1 MAEAYLD
8 KRLKEEGLEIEVA
21 SAGTVG
27 VDKLFPTQETLK
39 VLEEEGIDTKGY
51 RSKTLSEDFIRWA
64 DIILVMEPSHKARI
78 RMLVP
83 EAEDK
88 IYYLGEFNKEHDS
101 VIIPDPIGKPLASYR
116 KAFNL
121 IKQPIEELVEWLK
134 A

>member
-8 KRLKEEGLEIEVA
+8 KRLKEEGIDIEVA

-27 VDKLFPTQETLK
+27 MDKLFPTQETLK
-39 VLEEEGIDTKGY
+39 VLGEAEIDTKGY
-51 RSKTLSEDFIRWA
+51 RSKTLSEDFIHWA
-64 DIILVMEPSHKARI
+64 DMILVMEPAHKARI

-88 IYYLGEFNKEHDS
+88 IYYLGEFNKDHDS

-116 KAFNL
+116 KSFSL
-121 IKQPIEELVEWLK
+121 IKHPIEELIEWLK
-134 A
+134 Q